1 MRRKVEIRCTGL
13 GSFRQLGN
21 QLLSSL
27 QIFSKYLLGTH
38 DVPYL
43 AKALETQRGSR
54 KGSWAPAPQKKSSC
68 AKPRMLTECAEL

>member
-13 GSFRQLGN
+13 GSFRQLGS

-43 AKALETQRGSR
+43 AKALEILEEAERVHGPQRLR
-54 KGSWAPAPQKKSSC
+54 KSPAVLNPES
-68 AKPRMLTECAEL
+68 

>member
-13 GSFRQLGN
+13 GSFRQLGS
-21 QLLSSL
+21 QLDSL

-43 AKALETQRGSR
+43 AKALEILEEAERVHGPQRLR
-54 KGSWAPAPQKKSSC
+54 KSPAVLNP
-68 AKPRMLTECAEL
+68 EC